1 MVGIKAGQM
10 VALDIE
16 DALTQ
21 TRTIDLDMY
30 NLAGVLS
37 I

>member
-1 MVGIKAGQM
+1 MVGIKAGHI

-16 DALTQ
+16 DALAEN
-21 TRTIDLDMY
+21 RTIDLDMY
-30 NLAGVLS
+30 NLAGILS